1 MDRVMLRSLVLV
13 ASLTTST
20 LALAQEG
27 PGLRTLMQARNFGM
41 GGAYRAHGL
50 GAEAVLGNPAALAL
64 FPAYRIEL
72 TGGWDAGEKDAFGT
86 VTLADSTTSR
96 IAAGLSYSL
105 VSLGRADARR
115 NSHFSTLA
123 LSLPLAPGLLAGGS
137 VHYLANNG
145 SDAKDIT
152 GDAGLLARFGRGV
165 LIGVS
170 GHNLVAADSPLLG
183 RYFTAHA
190 GYLTGLFTAAA
201 DVSADFEGERTAY
214 FWSGGAEYLLG
225 QSLPVRAGYAYDTA
239 SRTSFLGAGLGLLAP
254 DGGLDFGY
262 RHELGGR
269 KSRWL
274 ALTFKMQVR

>member
-1 MDRVMLRSLVLV
+1 MDRVMLRSLVLL

-27 PGLRTLMQARNFGM
+27 PGLRTLMQARNFSM

-50 GAEAVLGNPAALAL
+50 GGEAVQGNPAALGL

-72 TGGWDAGEKDAFGT
+72 TGAWDTGEKDAFGT
-86 VTLADSTTSR
+86 VTLTDSSTGQL
-96 IAAGLSYSL
+96 AAGLSYSL
-105 VSLGRADARR
+105 VSLGRGDARR

-123 LSLPLAPGLLAGGS
+123 LSLPLAPGLLVGGS
-137 VHYLANNG
+137 AHYLKTNG
-145 SDAKDIT
+145 PGDNDLTA
-152 GDAGLLARFGRGV
+152 DAGLLARLGQGV
-165 LIGVS
+165 LVGVS
-170 GHNLVAADSPLLG
+170 GHNLVAADSALLG
-183 RYFTAHA
+183 RYFSAHL

-214 FWSGGAEYLLG
+214 FWSGGGEYLLG
-225 QSLPVRAGYAYDTA
+225 QSVPVRAGYAYDTA
-239 SRTSFLGAGLGLLAP
+239 SRTSFIGAGLGLLAP

-274 ALTFKMQVR
+274 ALTFKMQVH